1 MQINAYNYVQV
12 DYVLKDNFLKK
23 MKTFINSENKYMLS
37 N

>member
-12 DYVLKDNFLKK
+12 DYVLKDNFFKK